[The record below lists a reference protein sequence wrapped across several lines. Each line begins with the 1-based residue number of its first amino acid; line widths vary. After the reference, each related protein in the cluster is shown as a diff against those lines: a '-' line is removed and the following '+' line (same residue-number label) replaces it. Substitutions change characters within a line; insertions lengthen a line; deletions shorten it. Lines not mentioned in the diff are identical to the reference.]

1 MAKTKFGY
9 AESSNL
15 KATKAGHIFDVIQD
29 GAALENG
36 MLKKLGEL
44 DEVLEVREVTDA
56 AAGDKVVLILSALVG
71 DDDSSSTNIQEW
83 YYRKEDGEVARA
95 YELVEEDRFAVA
107 DYMIDALSDSVV
119 VGNTVLLDTTTKF
132 YKEAA
137 STSDAD
143 NAKTNGFMARIEGVE
158 NKGALNIVR
167 LRVIKNATVVPA
179 A

>member
-29 GAALENG
+29 GVALENG

-44 DEVLEVREVTDA
+44 DEVLEVRKVADA

-71 DDDSSSTNIQEW
+71 DDGSSTVNLQEW
-83 YYRKEDGEVARA
+83 FYRKEDGEVARA
-95 YELVEEDRFAVA
+95 YELEAEDRFAVA

-119 VGNTVLLDTTTKF
+119 VGNTVALDTTTKF
-132 YKEAA
+132 YKEIAA
-137 STSDAD
+137 SSDAET
-143 NAKTNGFMARIEGVE
+143 AKTNGFMARIEGVE
-158 NKGALNIVR
+158 NKGALNLVR
-167 LRVIKNATVVPA
+167 LRVIQNVTIAPA